1 MRLLQTTG
9 LRRAST
15 LVSSRSR
22 FLPSRLDRVEDIE
35 DYQPRGFH
43 PISIGDT
50 FDHGRFRVLHKLG
63 FGGSSTVW
71 LARDHAH
78 EQDSIVTLKAL
89 RSSLSSSSR
98 SDQQLPGE
106 LAISQKIK
114 DTFLPQPAKNF
125 RIVDHHFSVVG
136 PNGTHF
142 FLVAPFAGP
151 SIAALYD
158 CPGRTSGSRR
168 IRADLARKVAKRT
181 AQSLLDL
188 HQAGIVHG
196 GIFDHFEHPA
206 PHMLTWSDAEVYAHL
221 GNPKTETVQTN
232 DGRPIG
238 LTRPQH
244 SWTLSKTPD
253 YTTLPSSKKA
263 APSSATS
270 DNPTSQPQLLHPP
283 TRTLINYISPEARF
297 TRRASFEADV
307 WSLGCAIFEI
317 RAGFPLFEPFLGSD
331 AIILKKTV
339 ETLGRLPDPWWN
351 AFAQRKVWFEE
362 DGRPKSQEEH
372 ERAGVMLTSRKTSI
386 REKLLEIGKDVDEPF
401 EEEGPFIEKAYME
414 MTEGEADMLTDL
426 LEKMLKYRP

>member
-9 LRRAST
+9 LRGAST

-35 DYQPRGFH
+35 DYQPGGFH

-78 EQDSIVTLKAL
+78 EQGSIVTLKAL
-89 RSSLSSSSR
+89 RSSFSSSSMTTT
-98 SDQQLPGE
+98 SL
-106 LAISQKIK
+106 
-114 DTFLPQPAKNF
+114 
-125 RIVDHHFSVVG
+125 
-136 PNGTHF
+136 
-142 FLVAPFAGP
+142 

-168 IRADLARKVAKRT
+168 LRGDLARKVAKRT

-196 GIFDHFEHPA
+196 DLTTSNILFRPA

-221 GNPKTETVQTN
+221 SNPKTETVQTN

-244 SWTLSKTPD
+244 SWTLSKTPN

-270 DNPTSQPQLLHPP
+270 DNPT
-283 TRTLINYISPEARF
+283 
-297 TRRASFEADV
+297 
-307 WSLGCAIFEI
+307 
-317 RAGFPLFEPFLGSD
+317 
-331 AIILKKTV
+331 
-339 ETLGRLPDPWWN
+339 
-351 AFAQRKVWFEE
+351 
-362 DGRPKSQEEH
+362 
-372 ERAGVMLTSRKTSI
+372 
-386 REKLLEIGKDVDEPF
+386 
-401 EEEGPFIEKAYME
+401 
-414 MTEGEADMLTDL
+414 
-426 LEKMLKYRP
+426 